1 MAACKTCWNCPWK
14 SYQMHL
20 FFVMR
25 ATANQKQTTK
35 LQAQERTPKSRFLKV
50 LGYGNYNCFKE
61 IDSCLGLSET
71 KCLGKPVFWGVSK
84 LHSEGGRAGLQVEL
98 KVSKLFME
106 PAWEVSSRLP
116 TTNSHRILN
125 ISNISIFPCLFNFE
139 LWKFWRIVFLKGRWK
154 AFLVGWSEM
163 I

>member
-1 MAACKTCWNCPWK
+1 MAACKTCWNCPWN

-35 LQAQERTPKSRFLKV
+35 LQTQERTPKSRFLKV

-84 LHSEGGRAGLQVEL
+84 LHSEEGRAGLQEEL

-125 ISNISIFPCLFNFE
+125 ISNISIFHAFSIFSIENSGE
-139 LWKFWRIVFLKGRWK
+139 LCLKGRWK

>member
-35 LQAQERTPKSRFLKV
+35 LQTQERTPKSRFLKV

-71 KCLGKPVFWGVSK
+71 KCLGKPVFWGSQNCIQR
-84 LHSEGGRAGLQVEL
+84 EGEL
-98 KVSKLFME
+98 GCK
-106 PAWEVSSRLP
+106 SSWRSPNYSWNPPERCQADCQLL
-116 TTNSHRILN
+116 ILT
-125 ISNISIFPCLFNFE
+125 
-139 LWKFWRIVFLKGRWK
+139 VFLTFPISPFSMPFQ
-154 AFLVGWSEM
+154 FLALKILENCV
-163 I
+163 

>member
-1 MAACKTCWNCPWK
+1 MAACKTCWNCPWN

-35 LQAQERTPKSRFLKV
+35 LQTQERTPKSRFLKV

-84 LHSEGGRAGLQVEL
+84 LHSEEGRAGLQVEL

-125 ISNISIFPCLFNFE
+125 ISNISIFHAFSILSIENSGE
-139 LWKFWRIVFLKGRWK
+139 LCLKGRWK